1 MCERA
6 VVLSDVL
13 FCLHLNSS
21 KKVEKSAKWW
31 NVHRKWPYHMFFFNK
46 SDMSASEKLI
56 CYVLGLGFFLG
67 GGVVGLFSV
76 FSLFCNDYAPFGPKE
91 CQHVNESHIQSACR
105 AQLRSQKTPNCS
117 YKREERALPHV
128 FLMYSTA
135 QLSQS
140 AAFTMRITIQ
150 PH

>member
-1 MCERA
+1 MKEPSSSLMYCFVYILTAAKRSRKA
-6 VVLSDVL
+6 
-13 FCLHLNSS
+13 LNGETSI
-21 KKVEKSAKWW
+21 A
-31 NVHRKWPYHMFFFNK
+31 KWPYHMFFFNK
-46 SDMSASEKLI
+46 SDMSASGKSI
-56 CYVLGLGFFLG
+56 CYVLGLGFFFWG
-67 GGVVGLFSV
+67 GVGLFSV
-76 FSLFCNDYAPFGPKE
+76 FSLFCNNYPPFGPKE
-91 CQHVNESHIQSACR
+91 RQHVNESHIQSACR
-105 AQLRSQKTPNCS
+105 AQLRSQKPPNWS